1 MKVQFGKNLK
11 KVKIDNISLIE
22 FRGVQG
28 LACNAIHAID
38 LVSSWK
44 KMPLSIEIT
53 NFEKWYKKAKRIG
66 FIDFNGEIE
75 VIFSAIYVY

>member
-1 MKVQFGKNLK
+1 MLGKHYRHESTIWKNLK

-53 NFEKWYKKAKRIG
+53 NFEKWYKSKKELAL
-66 FIDFNGEIE
+66 
-75 VIFSAIYVY
+75 

>member
-1 MKVQFGKNLK
+1 MKVQFGKNSK

-44 KMPLSIEIT
+44 KKIPLSIEIT
-53 NFEKWYKKAKRIG
+53 NFEKWYKSKKEL
-66 FIDFNGEIE
+66 DL
-75 VIFSAIYVY
+75 